1 MRDLYLSSPNPNL
14 GLKAYCVEE
23 GQIQEGPEGWDGM
36 EVQKLCNTERVSS
49 LSSSSFSGS
58 DVIMNCRYDPLET
71 MGCVF
76 VALEHVACMTR

>member
-1 MRDLYLSSPNPNL
+1 M
-14 GLKAYCVEE
+14 
-23 GQIQEGPEGWDGM
+23 GWDGSA
-36 EVQKLCNTERVSS
+36 ETLQYRESKFFSS

-71 MGCVF
+71 MECVF

>member
-1 MRDLYLSSPNPNL
+1 MPRVIGIWPSALRCERSLLRPNPNL

-49 LSSSSFSGS
+49 LVLCRLLLSQGQMSS
-58 DVIMNCRYDPLET
+58 
-71 MGCVF
+71 
-76 VALEHVACMTR
+76 